1 VPRGGRGPGNRTLL
15 GSPFLTY
22 VSVFE
27 VLRSGPGPSSVQT
40 MGPLI
45 AARQFAHLLE
55 ADGVA
60 RAAARIDVELYGG
73 LACGGRESATG
84 AAIMAGLAGDA
95 PEQSD
100 ATSMQARAAAIKQEG
115 TLRLNGRQAVGF
127 DADRDIAYRV
137 DRSIE
142 GASNALRF
150 IARGARGDVIAER
163 AYYSIGDGEI
173 VDPSHVRHVRENPRV
188 PYPFVSAAALVDA
201 GEIVGKK
208 LAAIGFA
215 NETAFRS
222 PGDVR
227 AALTGYG
234 EVMRAAVQSG
244 LGRDDPLPGGRT
256 RRAPAQAI
264 ALRNTQGTPAQWC
277 SVMAQAVAEENAGGG
292 RVVAAPTSGSAGPV
306 AALLMHWR
314 QAKPL
319 AEDTGTIEFLMTA
332 GVVGA
337 LLRGM
342 GLRQAGC
349 QSVIGVASAMAAA
362 GYAAVLGASNA
373 QMLHAAELALA
384 PHLGQACDPEGGR
397 IQQPCIGRNAAAAA
411 HAHASVQ
418 VALTRPDPGTGLDSV
433 VSAMIESGRAM
444 SGRYKEASL
453 GAAAI
458 NVAEC

>member
-1 VPRGGRGPGNRTLL
+1 
-15 GSPFLTY
+15 
-22 VSVFE
+22 
-27 VLRSGPGPSSVQT
+27 VLRCGPGPSSVQT
-40 MGPLI
+40 FGPLC

-73 LACGGRESATG
+73 LACAGRESATG
-84 AAIMAGLAGDA
+84 AAIIAGLSGDA
-95 PEQSD
+95 PEQCD
-100 ATSMQARAAAIKQEG
+100 AVALRSRVAAVKAEG
-115 TLRLNGRQAVGF
+115 TLPLNGRQSVAF

-137 DRSIE
+137 DRSVE
-142 GASNALRF
+142 GASNAMRF
-150 IARGARGDVIAER
+150 VARGARGDILAER

-173 VDPSHVRHVRENPRV
+173 VDPSNARQVRESPRV
-188 PYPFVSAAALVDA
+188 PYPFVSAIALCDA

-215 NETAFRS
+215 NETVFRS

-227 AALTGYG
+227 SALLACG
-234 EVMRAAVQSG
+234 EVMRDAVRRG
-244 LGRDDPLPGGRT
+244 LHDDEPLPGGRT

-264 ALRNTQGTPAQWC
+264 ALRGTQGTPAQWC
-277 SVMAQAVAEENAGGG
+277 SVMAQAVAEENAAGG

-306 AALLMHWR
+306 AALLTHWR
-314 QAKPL
+314 NAKPL
-319 AEDTGTIEFLMTA
+319 DEEAGTIEFLMTA

-349 QSVIGVASAMAAA
+349 QSVVGVASAMAAA
-362 GYAAVLGASNA
+362 GYASALGASNA

-384 PHLGQACDPEGGR
+384 PHLGQACDPQGGR

-411 HAHASVQ
+411 HAHASAQ
-418 VALTRPDPGTGLDSV
+418 AALARPRPGNGLDNV
-433 VSAMIESGRAM
+433 VAAMIESGRAM
-444 SGRYKEASL
+444 SARYKEASL